1 MPPTRSNS
9 AQKTGKSII
18 VVVRASWCPSC
29 RVQESILSIIEHN
42 PKYAGLVVFL
52 VDFDAQKDA
61 LWRLDARTPAT
72 LIAYRG
78 DVETGRFVGL
88 TRLDSIA
95 ALVATTLP
103 RTP

>member
-1 MPPTRSNS
+1 M
-9 AQKTGKSII
+9 
-18 VVVRASWCPSC
+18 
-29 RVQESILSIIEHN
+29 LSIIERN
-42 PKYAGLVVFL
+42 PKYAGLVIFL

-61 LWRLDARTPAT
+61 LWDLDARTPAT
-72 LIAYRG
+72 LIAFKG
-78 DVETGRFVGL
+78 DAETGRSVGV